1 MKKYNVL
8 IFTAFNAGFYSCP
21 DVMIYP
27 CFALCCFDFCRLL
40 TSES

>member
-8 IFTAFNAGFYSCP
+8 IFTVFSACFCSCP

-27 CFALCCFDFCRLL
+27 SFALCWFDCCRLL
-40 TSES
+40 TRES